1 MQLFG
6 YEINKKVSSQHKAA
20 EEKIISPIPKINDD
34 GGATVTVGGG
44 YYGQYVDLE
53 GTSTVSDHELITKYR
68 EASLQPECDAAI
80 ADIVDGAIASGDVSA
95 PVELITEDLNQPEKV
110 RKQITEEFNKVLQ
123 LYKFNHR
130 SADYFRNW
138 YIDGKLYFHVIIDDK
153 NPQRGIVEL
162 RPIESTHISK
172 VKEIEKVT
180 DPQTKVEYERLKD
193 EYYLYS
199 PSINTAQEQ
208 TQGIKFATDAIIQV
222 NSGLFDAGKVRGI
235 SHLHKAMKLVNQ
247 LRYME
252 DSLVVYRVSRAPERR
267 IFYIDVGNLP
277 KGKAEEYLQQVVSRY
292 RNKMVYD
299 ASTGEVADDRKHM
312 SMLEDFYLPRR
323 EGGRGTEI
331 TTLGGGENLGQ
342 IEDVVFF
349 QKKLYRAL
357 NVPVARLEQE
367 SSFSIGRASEI
378 SREEVKFQKFVD
390 RLRKKFS
397 YMIIDALRIQLILK
411 GVITESDWG
420 EIEENININFLE
432 DNYFSELKEFEI
444 LRERLEMASQMEDL
458 VGKYVS
464 NKYVRQVIL
473 KQSDED
479 IDRLDVEIEEEGGGE
494 DEDDMDLDLESVEA
508 PEEDTTIAEDSV
520 VESDAV
526 LKESDIAQIAVMTKL
541 LDE

>member
-1 MQLFG
+1 MELFG
-6 YEINKKVSSQHKAA
+6 YEINKKVSGQQKNV
-20 EEKIISPIPKINDD
+20 EQKIISPIPKTNDD

-53 GTSTVSDHELITKYR
+53 GTGTISDHELITKYR

-80 ADIVDGAIASGDVSA
+80 SDIVDGAIASGDVSA
-95 PVELITEDLNQPEKV
+95 PIELITEDLNQPDNV
-110 RKQITEEFNKVLQ
+110 RKKITEEFNKVLQ
-123 LYKFNHR
+123 LYKFNHS

-172 VKEIEKVT
+172 VKEVEKVT
-180 DPQTKVEYERLKD
+180 DPNTKVEYERVKD

-199 PSINTAQEQ
+199 PSFNATQEHA
-208 TQGIKFATDAIIQV
+208 QGIKFATDAIIQV
-222 NSGLFDAGKVRGI
+222 NSGLFDAGKTRTI

-277 KGKAEEYLQQVVSRY
+277 KGKAEEYVQQVVSRY

-299 ASTGEVADDRKHM
+299 ATSGEVSDDRKHM

-342 IEDVVFF
+342 IEDVLFF

-378 SREEVKFQKFVD
+378 SREEVKFQKFID

-397 YMIIDALRIQLILK
+397 YMIVGALRIQLILK
-411 GVITESDWG
+411 GVITESDWSG
-420 EIEENININFLE
+420 IEEKININFLE

-444 LRERLEMASQMEDL
+444 LRERLEMAQQMEDL

-479 IDRLDVEIEEEGGGE
+479 IDRLDVEIEEEGSGE
-494 DEDDMDLDLESVEA
+494 GEDDMDMDFASVEEPKEDITIQEA
-508 PEEDTTIAEDSV
+508 SSERSEELHE
-520 VESDAV
+520 
-526 LKESDIAQIAVMTKL
+526 AQLNMINSMTKV
-541 LDE
+541 LDD